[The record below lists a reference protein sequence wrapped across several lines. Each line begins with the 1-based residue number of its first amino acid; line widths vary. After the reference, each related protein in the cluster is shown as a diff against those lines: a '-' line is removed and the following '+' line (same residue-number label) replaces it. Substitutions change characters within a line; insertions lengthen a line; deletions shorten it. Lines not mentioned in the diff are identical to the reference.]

1 MAEINWLA
9 AVAAG
14 ILGFLP
20 GALWYSKLMFLKAW
34 QAETGI
40 EGHVDNMPESVR
52 MASGLALSVAAAIAF
67 AFFLGPLPPLQ
78 SALMWGLVVGAAF
91 ITTALGIQ
99 YLFEG
104 KSLRLTLING
114 GYHIVQFVTFGFVL
128 GLWH

>member
-1 MAEINWLA
+1 MVEINWIA

-20 GALWYSKLMFLKAW
+20 GAVWYSKLMFLKAW

-40 EGHVDNMPESVR
+40 EGHVGNMPESVR
-52 MASGLALSVAAAIAF
+52 MGSGLALSVAAAIVF
-67 AFFLGPLPPLQ
+67 ASFLGPEPPLQ
-78 SALMWGLVVGAAF
+78 QALISGLAVGGAF
-91 ITTALGIQ
+91 ITTAFGIQ

-104 KSLRLTLING
+104 RSLKLTLING
-114 GYHIVQFVTFGFVL
+114 GYHVVQFLAFGLVL